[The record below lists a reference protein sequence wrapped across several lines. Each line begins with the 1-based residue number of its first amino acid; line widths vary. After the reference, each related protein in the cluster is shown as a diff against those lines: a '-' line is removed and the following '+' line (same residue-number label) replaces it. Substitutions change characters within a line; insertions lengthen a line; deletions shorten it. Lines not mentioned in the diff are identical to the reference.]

1 MKRLAI
7 CILALAVACLPKT
20 ALASTGGS
28 IALLSAATTTGV
40 GSQPST
46 GTDVRDADII
56 HVQVWSAAGSVA
68 TVSVQCKS
76 AVSAPW
82 FDCINGGIVNP
93 SASGEYWDIPKTIYI
108 QCNVTAY
115 TSGSINCQ
123 LETHIL
129 R

>member
-7 CILALAVACLPKT
+7 CLVALAVACLPKT
-20 ALASTGGS
+20 ALASTGGT

-40 GSQPST
+40 GSQPAA
-46 GTDVRDADII
+46 GTDVRDADVI

-68 TVSVQCKS
+68 TVSVQCRS
-76 AVSAPW
+76 NTSAPW
-82 FDCINGGIVNP
+82 FDCVPGGIVDP
-93 SASGEYWDIPKTIYI
+93 STTGEYWDIPKTILI